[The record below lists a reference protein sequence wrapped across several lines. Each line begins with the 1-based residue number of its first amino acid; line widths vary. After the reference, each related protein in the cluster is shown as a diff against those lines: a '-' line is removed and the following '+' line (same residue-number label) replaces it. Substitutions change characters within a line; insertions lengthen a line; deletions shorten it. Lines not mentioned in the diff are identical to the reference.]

1 MVLCACAALG
11 GTASADDPWESWP
24 EGQLFVGLNAR
35 TRVFL
40 DAAYARGK
48 ESDELSLDAA
58 AYLDVSF
65 LAIGPYLNG
74 EWFYDTRYDG
84 GHQNEKDHEA
94 FERAVRS
101 GRVKAVFEEAQ

>member
-1 MVLCACAALG
+1 MSRRAARPLAARRRLTIRG
-11 GTASADDPWESWP
+11 EFWP
-24 EGQLFVGLNAR
+24 EGQTV
-35 TRVFL
+35 
-40 DAAYARGK
+40 
-48 ESDELSLDAA
+48 LDAA